1 MCVRG
6 IITGVCFLHNFN
18 FYNPQ
23 KRTRFPS
30 VLLGLRWKIL
40 RLLDLVLFLI
50 VDVLFL
56 SAVLALRP
64 VVTLAGNKQSAG
76 EQNTKD

>member
-1 MCVRG
+1 MTTIHRPRG
-6 IITGVCFLHNFN
+6 KT
-18 FYNPQ
+18 
-23 KRTRFPS
+23 
-30 VLLGLRWKIL
+30 L

-56 SAVLALRP
+56 SAVLSFWP
-64 VVTLAGNKQSAG
+64 VITLASNEQSAG